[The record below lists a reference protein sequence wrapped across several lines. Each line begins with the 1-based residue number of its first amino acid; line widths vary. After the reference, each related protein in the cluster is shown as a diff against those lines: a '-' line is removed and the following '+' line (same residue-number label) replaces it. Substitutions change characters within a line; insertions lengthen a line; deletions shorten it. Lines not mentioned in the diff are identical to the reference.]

1 MQQAQASN
9 WQWLENRTGMKF
21 PVSRTP
27 KTTPPLRVGGL
38 TIQADPGS
46 QAIVA
51 EYDEARGVYVVLVLP
66 DYIQDDVPVAPRLPR
81 GAAPEGSS
89 EGSSGEGGKGGGGA
103 SLGGI
108 ADAIVGIGGAAAEIV
123 TGVGGWIASYFP
135 KAGEAQGE
143 NQRRRDEA
151 LAQGRANNLKL
162 ANDVENYVE
171 VEDARAAG
179 RAAIILAKAQRKVME
194 VLGLPTDDLDEIDA
208 PRVSVRRL
216 ASVAPT
222 VTLVRDV
229 QLQSL
234 IDHSREIRERD
245 DPGLPQGRR
254 RRGPK
259 VTLQHERSCCEACA
273 AGANTCPCEG

>member
-1 MQQAQASN
+1 MQQASN

-66 DYIQDDVPVAPRLPR
+66 DYIKDDVPVAPRLP
-81 GAAPEGSS
+81 
-89 EGSSGEGGKGGGGA
+89 KGA
-103 SLGGI
+103 SANVI
-108 ADAIVGIGGAAAEIV
+108 ADAIVGVGGAAAEVV
-123 TGVGGWIASYFP
+123 TGLGGWIASYFP

-143 NQRRRDEA
+143 AQRRREEA
-151 LAQGRANNLKL
+151 LAQGHANNVRL

-171 VEDARAAG
+171 VEDAKAAG
-179 RAAIILAKAQRKVME
+179 RAAVILAKAQRKVAE
-194 VLGLPTDDLDEIDA
+194 LLGIFADDPENDA
-208 PRVSVRRL
+208 PPVMVKRL
-216 ASVAPT
+216 TDVTPS

-245 DPGLPQGRR
+245 DDPGLPQGRR

-259 VTLQHERSCCEACA
+259 VTLQRERSCCEACA